1 LNEVTMSDLFSLAG
15 RVALVTG
22 SARGLGL
29 AMAAALAEHGACV
42 YLNGRDGAALEAR
55 RAEFRARGLQAKVAA
70 FDITDEPASD
80 AAIAGIAQAEGRLD
94 ILVNNVGPR
103 LRRSIGEISSD
114 GLRGMLDAHV
124 VAPMRMAKQAAEL
137 MKPNGYGRI
146 IMVSSVAGLRG
157 LPNDAAY
164 SAAKG
169 AVLSMTRSLAVEF
182 GRFGITCNTLVPGR
196 FLTESNAAVDRPA
209 RGPLGRWGDPS
220 EIGGA
225 CVFLASPAA
234 AYVTAAALPVDGGVS
249 NTVGS

>member
-1 LNEVTMSDLFSLAG
+1 MSDLFSLAG

-22 SARGLGL
+22 SARGLGF
-29 AMAAALAEHGACV
+29 AMAAALAEHGARV
-42 YLNGRDGAALEAR
+42 YLNGRDQAALEAR
-55 RAEFRARGLQAKVAA
+55 RAELQARGLRVNVSA
-70 FDITDEPASD
+70 FDITDEAASD
-80 AAIAGIAQAEGRLD
+80 AAIASVAEAEGRLD
-94 ILVNNVGPR
+94 ILVNTVGPR
-103 LRRSIGEISSD
+103 LRRPIEEISSE
-114 GLRGMLDAHV
+114 GLRAMLDAHV
-124 VAPMRMAKQAAEL
+124 VAPMRMAKQAAEQ

-196 FLTESNAAVDRPA
+196 FLTESNSSSDRPA
-209 RGPLGRWGDPS
+209 RGPLARWGEPS

-234 AYVTAAALPVDGGVS
+234 SYVTAVALPVDGGVS
-249 NTVGS
+249 NAF

>member
-1 LNEVTMSDLFSLAG
+1 MPDLFSLAG

-55 RAEFRARGLQAKVAA
+55 RAELQAKGWRAEVAA
-70 FDITDEPASD
+70 FDVTDEAASE
-80 AAIAGIAQAEGRLD
+80 AAITRIAEAEGRLD

-103 LRRSIGEISSD
+103 LRRPIDEISSQD
-114 GLRGMLDAHV
+114 LRDMLDAHV
-124 VAPMRMAKQAAEL
+124 VAPTRMAKQAARH

-157 LPNDAAY
+157 LSNDAAY

-169 AVLSMTRSLAVEF
+169 AVLAMARSLAVEF
-182 GRFGITCNTLVPGR
+182 GPFGITCNTLVPGR
-196 FLTESNAAVDRPA
+196 FLTESNASKDRPA
-209 RGPLGRWGDPS
+209 RGPLGRWAEPA

-234 AYVTAAALPVDGGVS
+234 SYVTAIALPVDGGVS
-249 NTVGS
+249 NTF